1 MATFREKSRP
11 KPLGL
16 HRLFHWRLIFLTL
29 FFFALL
35 AAVVL
40 RVFSVSIVEHRRFVL
55 AAEQQHGLF
64 QVLPSR
70 RGTVY
75 AQDKSGALHPLA
87 IQKTF
92 FTVIAVPNEV
102 EDPEGTAKVLGELLP
117 REAAEI
123 PQRLLKFG
131 DPYEVLARKVDE
143 ATAER
148 IRALHLA
155 GLNLVEESRRIYPQ
169 GKLAASVLGFVTY
182 DDGKE
187 EGAYGIEQH
196 YQTTLA
202 GERGFFEGEKDAGGY
217 WVALGKRILNPPVH
231 GTDVVL
237 TIDANIQFKLEEE
250 LDLLREKWQPELA
263 TGVVL
268 EPATGKILALAAR
281 PTYDPNAYSEE
292 KDFSVFRTPIVDS
305 QFELGS
311 VFKPITMAAGINEGV
326 ITASTTY
333 GDPGVRR
340 FGTFSVSNFDGRSHG
355 TQTMT
360 QVLEKSLNTGAM
372 FAMERVGKERF
383 LEYLKSFGFGEP
395 TGIDV
400 PGELAG
406 NISNLSLGRDV
417 DYATASFGQGI
428 AMTPLQIAMGMA
440 AIANDGLLM
449 RPYIVEKLVDD
460 SGAEEIRRP
469 QEVRRVIS
477 PESSETLTRMLVSAV
492 RNGFE
497 NRAGVKGYFV
507 AGKTGTA
514 QIPFQD
520 RRGYSDD
527 VIHTFVGYAPAFQP
541 RFLVL
546 LELVKPRGN
555 RFAANTLTPVFHNLA
570 QFMLNYYEVPPDE
583 R

>member
-1 MATFREKSRP
+1 
-11 KPLGL
+11 
-16 HRLFHWRLIFLTL
+16 
-29 FFFALL
+29 
-35 AAVVL
+35 
-40 RVFSVSIVEHRRFVL
+40 
-55 AAEQQHGLF
+55 
-64 QVLPSR
+64 
-70 RGTVY
+70 
-75 AQDKSGALHPLA
+75 
-87 IQKTF
+87 
-92 FTVIAVPNEV
+92 
-102 EDPEGTAKVLGELLP
+102 
-117 REAAEI
+117 
-123 PQRLLKFG
+123 
-131 DPYEVLARKVDE
+131 
-143 ATAER
+143 
-148 IRALHLA
+148 
-155 GLNLVEESRRIYPQ
+155 
-169 GKLAASVLGFVTY
+169 
-182 DDGKE
+182 
-187 EGAYGIEQH
+187 
-196 YQTTLA
+196 
-202 GERGFFEGEKDAGGY
+202 
-217 WVALGKRILNPPVH
+217 
-231 GTDVVL
+231 
-237 TIDANIQFKLEEE
+237 LEEE

-263 TGVVL
+263 IGIVL

-281 PTYDPNAYSEE
+281 PTYDPNAYSAE
-292 KDFSVFRTPIVDS
+292 KDFSVFRIPIVDS

-311 VFKPITMAAGINEGV
+311 VFKPITMAAGINERV

-340 FGTFSVSNFDGRSHG
+340 FGTFSVSNFDGRSYG

-372 FAMERVGKERF
+372 FAMERVGQERF
-383 LEYLKSFGFGEP
+383 FEYIKSFGFGEP

-440 AIANDGLLM
+440 AIANDGTLM
-449 RPYIVEKLVDD
+449 RPYIVEKLIDD

-514 QIPFQD
+514 QIPLQD

-555 RFAANTLTPVFHNLA
+555 RFAANTLTPVFHNLS
-570 QFMLNYYEVPPDE
+570 QFMQNYYDVPPDE

>member
-1 MATFREKSRP
+1 
-11 KPLGL
+11 
-16 HRLFHWRLIFLTL
+16 
-29 FFFALL
+29 
-35 AAVVL
+35 
-40 RVFSVSIVEHRRFVL
+40 
-55 AAEQQHGLF
+55 
-64 QVLPSR
+64 
-70 RGTVY
+70 
-75 AQDKSGALHPLA
+75 
-87 IQKTF
+87 
-92 FTVIAVPNEV
+92 
-102 EDPEGTAKVLGELLP
+102 
-117 REAAEI
+117 
-123 PQRLLKFG
+123 
-131 DPYEVLARKVDE
+131 
-143 ATAER
+143 
-148 IRALHLA
+148 
-155 GLNLVEESRRIYPQ
+155 
-169 GKLAASVLGFVTY
+169 
-182 DDGKE
+182 
-187 EGAYGIEQH
+187 
-196 YQTTLA
+196 
-202 GERGFFEGEKDAGGY
+202 
-217 WVALGKRILNPPVH
+217 
-231 GTDVVL
+231 
-237 TIDANIQFKLEEE
+237 
-250 LDLLREKWQPELA
+250 
-263 TGVVL
+263 
-268 EPATGKILALAAR
+268 
-281 PTYDPNAYSEE
+281 
-292 KDFSVFRTPIVDS
+292 
-305 QFELGS
+305 
-311 VFKPITMAAGINEGV
+311 MAAGINEGV

-340 FGTFSVSNFDGRSHG
+340 FGTFSVSNFDGRSYG

-372 FAMERVGKERF
+372 FAMERVGQERF
-383 LEYLKSFGFGEP
+383 FEYIKSFGFGEP

-440 AIANDGLLM
+440 AIANDGTLM
-449 RPYIVEKLVDD
+449 RPYIVEKLIDD

-514 QIPFQD
+514 QIPLQG

-555 RFAANTLTPVFHNLA
+555 RFAANTLTPVFHTIA